1 MPQEEEI
8 DALCDMHDVATDSI
22 SMQPTSD
29 CMQCLDK
36 YACCQVTWIVPLPLS
51 LSYNF
56 NQGTMHKSSHFK
68 ASPPT
73 LLSLGV
79 EVCAQLLKKQIAE
92 EVAKSEVQVF
102 VYLDNMP

>member
-1 MPQEEEI
+1 MPQKEAI
-8 DALCDMHDVATDSI
+8 NALCDMHDVPTDSI

-36 YACCQVTWIVPLPLS
+36 YACWSLELCRCPSHYHTISIKEQCISLPTLKR
-51 LSYNF
+51 
-56 NQGTMHKSSHFK
+56 H

-79 EVCAQLLKKQIAE
+79 EVCAQLLKRQIAE
-92 EVAKSEVQVF
+92 EVAK
-102 VYLDNMP
+102 

>member
-1 MPQEEEI
+1 
-8 DALCDMHDVATDSI
+8 
-22 SMQPTSD
+22 
-29 CMQCLDK
+29 
-36 YACCQVTWIVPLPLS
+36 
-51 LSYNF
+51 
-56 NQGTMHKSSHFK
+56 MHKSSHFK